1 MRRRVQDSR
10 WEPHNGLS
18 EIREDSIVDD
28 PDGGVLVH
36 LDRVEP
42 LVADGLGVP
51 DGDAH
56 VPGGADPRVHAA
68 GGSRHQSLDRVME
81 LLLVMEPGFASE
93 IKVRVGVGRLRALP
107 EDAPD
112 VTETLLVRHR
122 RRWWRRALAAIAGG
136 RKAAAARF
144 A

>member
-28 PDGGVLVH
+28 PDGGVLAH

-51 DGDAH
+51 DGDAD
-56 VPGGADPRVHAA
+56 VPGGADTRVHAA
-68 GGSRHQSLDRVME
+68 GRPGQQSLDRVVQ
-81 LLLVMEPGFASE
+81 LLLVVEARLAAKIE
-93 IKVRVGVGRLRALP
+93 VRVPAGRLSALP
-107 EDAPD
+107 KDAPD
-112 VTETLLVRHR
+112 VPQALLVRHR
-122 RRWWRRALAAIAGG
+122 GRWRRRALPASAGG
-136 RKAAAARF
+136 RKAA
-144 A
+144 